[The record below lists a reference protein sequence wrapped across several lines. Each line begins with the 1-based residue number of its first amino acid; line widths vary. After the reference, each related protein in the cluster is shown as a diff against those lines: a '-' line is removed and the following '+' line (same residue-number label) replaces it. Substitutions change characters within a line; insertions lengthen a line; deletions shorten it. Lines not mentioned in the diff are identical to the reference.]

1 MASTLADIMASVRR
15 SVVSVNGITDSGMIF
30 SPKEAPQPMSHRSF
44 AVSVSTRDTG
54 QDRSDARRRMRK
66 QAIVII
72 RVSHQMATRNEVEG
86 TGTLGGL
93 PEVWRDMENIESA
106 VWGSIL
112 GDLGGDARV
121 KPATGTE
128 PRPGATREQVITDIT
143 LDIVY
148 TRDSSTVRAA

>member
-1 MASTLADIMASVRR
+1 MASTLADIMDSVRR
-15 SVVSVNGITDSGMIF
+15 AASSVDGISDSGMIF
-30 SPKEAPQPMSHRSF
+30 SPKEAPQPMAHRTF

-66 QAIVII
+66 QAIVIA
-72 RVSHQMATRNEVEG
+72 RVSHQIATRNEVEG

-93 PEVWRDMENIESA
+93 PEVFRDIENIEAA

-121 KPATGTE
+121 IPGTSSE
-128 PRPGATREQVITDIT
+128 SRPGATREYVITDIT
-143 LDIVY
+143 WNIVY